1 MTSSVPYAD
10 QSFVEPQLADP
21 SLTIRADDRLF
32 AWDGRVLRRNRLF
45 YPILV
50 LVLLI
55 HAAALIYFFYRDNT
69 ATMETAQL
77 DETPVEVV
85 IEPPQ
90 EQPKP
95 PPPPPQK
102 QPEPPKPKPEEQI
115 EKPAFSAPRAPNKE
129 TVDTKSTDLKTQAP
143 KAPAPP
149 QQGVKAPPRQASKP
163 QDENKDTAKEDAA
176 AKPDED
182 KPDAE
187 ALDKAKPKVAPKA
200 AAKPV
205 TKAPLTKKTQDA
217 LASLSGELDLPN
229 MTFAKPTPKAPVYG
243 GTEDVRY
250 LAIVQGMIM
259 QKVKTLPRLD
269 HYQDGGEV
277 AVYFHLDDSGRVI
290 SMEILKKSGIPGI
303 DAMAMDAVRQA
314 SPFPAPPRGV
324 PHGLVWGTSVDG
336 QLPMRAMR

>member
-1 MTSSVPYAD
+1 MTSSVPYAGPNLA
-10 QSFVEPQLADP
+10 EPALADP
-21 SLTIRADDRLF
+21 SLMVHAEDRLF
-32 AWDGRVLRRNRLF
+32 AWDGRALRRNKLF

-55 HAAALIYFFYRDNT
+55 HAAALIYFYYRDNK
-69 ATMETAQL
+69 AAMETALL

-85 IEPPQ
+85 IEPPP

-95 PPPPPQK
+95 PPPPQK
-102 QPEPPKPKPEEQI
+102 KPEPPKPKPEEQI

-149 QQGVKAPPRQASKP
+149 QQGVKAPPQQASKP

-176 AKPDED
+176 KPEED

-187 ALDKAKPKVAPKA
+187 ALEKAKPKVAPKA

-217 LASLSGELDLPN
+217 LASLSGESDLPN

-250 LAIVQGMIM
+250 LAIVQGLIM

-290 SMEILKKSGIPGI
+290 SMEILKKSGMPGI

-314 SPFPAPPRGV
+314 SPFPPPPRGV